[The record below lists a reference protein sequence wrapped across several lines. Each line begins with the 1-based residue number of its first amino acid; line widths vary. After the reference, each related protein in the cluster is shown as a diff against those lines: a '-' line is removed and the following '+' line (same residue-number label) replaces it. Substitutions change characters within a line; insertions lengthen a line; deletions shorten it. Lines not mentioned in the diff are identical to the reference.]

1 MNVRLNKLIVSAK
14 RSDETIS
21 FNDVSYFYGKMGAG
35 KSSIARLVDYCLGG
49 DLDLTPAL
57 QNEFVAA
64 QLYLSIGGTD
74 LILERQ
80 SQSTQIRAQWGKKEE
95 AYDVIIPARAA
106 AGEVIPETG
115 IEVVSDL
122 LFHFCGVRPP
132 KVRRSKLKEESDLAR
147 LSLRD
152 LLWYCYLDQDTID
165 SSFFNL
171 DAEANSFKRLKSRDV
186 LRFIVGFHQE
196 HVAELEAQLEEVRN
210 DRLRLSGGAQALKE
224 ALESAGIESG
234 EVIQSR
240 LYEIQAEIRT
250 TTTQLET
257 ARTDVAK
264 LRTHAVDELRKK
276 GRIVAYEL
284 ESIENAVRDVEQA
297 IADDRRH
304 LNELTTLKFKFRR
317 VMSARAVL
325 NGVKFEACPRCAQSL
340 PLREHAACNVCG
352 QPDVDIEFNKD
363 ELDVTEKDAESR
375 IKELSEIIRRHDL
388 QLKNLRSRQS
398 ELQQTKGRIDAEL
411 DTEMARYDSAYL
423 SSALVLE
430 QRRAALEQQVLELE
444 KLRALPQKVVEQ
456 FNQADEKSIEEKR
469 LRRELNEARKDAE
482 KDTKNLRR
490 LADLFLDCL
499 VRSKIPGFTVQD
511 RVLIPSPHFMPEV
524 LAPDTG
530 DLTVTSFANIGSGGK
545 KTLFKCCFAVA
556 LHRLATEIDA
566 LLPTLLI
573 IDSPM
578 KNISERENK
587 EQFEGF
593 HQMLYELVANELAG
607 TQLILIDKEYFE
619 PNVELN
625 LNFGVRHMQPE
636 GTDDLPL
643 ISYYRGH

>member
-1 MNVRLNKLIVSAK
+1 
-14 RSDETIS
+14 
-21 FNDVSYFYGKMGAG
+21 
-35 KSSIARLVDYCLGG
+35 
-49 DLDLTPAL
+49 
-57 QNEFVAA
+57 
-64 QLYLSIGGTD
+64 
-74 LILERQ
+74 
-80 SQSTQIRAQWGKKEE
+80 
-95 AYDVIIPARAA
+95 
-106 AGEVIPETG
+106 
-115 IEVVSDL
+115 
-122 LFHFCGVRPP
+122 
-132 KVRRSKLKEESDLAR
+132 
-147 LSLRD
+147 
-152 LLWYCYLDQDTID
+152 
-165 SSFFNL
+165 
-171 DAEANSFKRLKSRDV
+171 
-186 LRFIVGFHQE
+186 
-196 HVAELEAQLEEVRN
+196 
-210 DRLRLSGGAQALKE
+210 
-224 ALESAGIESG
+224 
-234 EVIQSR
+234 
-240 LYEIQAEIRT
+240 
-250 TTTQLET
+250 
-257 ARTDVAK
+257 
-264 LRTHAVDELRKK
+264 
-276 GRIVAYEL
+276 
-284 ESIENAVRDVEQA
+284 
-297 IADDRRH
+297 
-304 LNELTTLKFKFRR
+304 
-317 VMSARAVL
+317 
-325 NGVKFEACPRCAQSL
+325 
-340 PLREHAACNVCG
+340 
-352 QPDVDIEFNKD
+352 
-363 ELDVTEKDAESR
+363 
-375 IKELSEIIRRHDL
+375 
-388 QLKNLRSRQS
+388 
-398 ELQQTKGRIDAEL
+398 
-411 DTEMARYDSAYL
+411 MARYDSAYL

-593 HQMLYELVANELAG
+593 HQMLYELVANELVG

-636 GTDDLPL
+636 GPDDLPL